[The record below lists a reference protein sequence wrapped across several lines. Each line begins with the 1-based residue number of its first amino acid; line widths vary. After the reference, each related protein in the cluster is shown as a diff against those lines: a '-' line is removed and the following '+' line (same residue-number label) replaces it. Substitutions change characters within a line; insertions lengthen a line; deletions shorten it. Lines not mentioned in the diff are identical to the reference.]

1 MTDITTS
8 LEAIAGY
15 MDFSCVSVVDKR
27 EEEEELHSY
36 DHLAKQDEDS

>member
-1 MTDITTS
+1 MDITTS

-27 EEEEELHSY
+27 EEEEAHSY